1 MDLEDIMPSEIS
13 QRPVSY
19 DFTYMWILKNKNINS
34 NRFTD
39 TEMCFWNGR
48 KVGVAEQKKGN
59 KKYKFPVIKYWINKL
74 QRINT
79 QHKEYCQ

>member
-39 TEMCFWNGR
+39 TDNEQVVASGEKEAGR
-48 KVGVAEQKKGN
+48 DN
-59 KKYKFPVIKYWINKL
+59 S
-74 QRINT
+74 RI
-79 QHKEYCQ
+79 